1 MIMAG
6 LIIALCF
13 IVLILIWCI
22 LFFFV
27 APMALPA
34 MVKGIKRRKEH
45 Q

>member
-1 MIMAG
+1 MAG

-13 IVLILIWCI
+13 LVLAAIWAV

-34 MVKGIKRRKEH
+34 LAKGLMKRKDSH
-45 Q
+45 NK